1 MKDRIQKI
9 VEAHNAIIKEFFIH
23 YIEDIEK
30 GVDMMEKVIKNK
42 GKILVAGNGGSTADA
57 LHMVAELIG
66 RFYKERDPIPA
77 IALPS
82 NPSVITEIGNDYDF
96 KYIFKR
102 QIEGIGNKGDLF
114 IGISTSGNS
123 ENIIEAL
130 KIARERGIYTIG
142 LSGKTGGKMREFTDI
157 CYCVPSTDTP
167 RIQEVHIMIIH
178 ILCEFLEERMAGG
191 RDGI

>member
-9 VEAHNAIIKEFFIH
+9 VEVHNAIIKEFFIH
-23 YIEDIEK
+23 YIKDIEK
-30 GVDMMEKVIKNK
+30 GVDMMEKVIENK